1 MYELNAE
8 TFIRSAEPIA
18 VSKRIE
24 DKIKPFCHSVS
35 VRRGST
41 FFLIADGE
49 IIFKQEKNGISI
61 FISAQTI
68 VDLYGIRTILSYYV
82 CLEITLENIH
92 WRESRKLLLKHPDEI
107 LFSIRNYPL

>member
-1 MYELNAE
+1 MHDLNAE

-18 VSKRIE
+18 VSKRIRE
-24 DKIKPFCHSVS
+24 KIKPFCHSVS

-41 FFLIADGE
+41 FFLIAEGE

-68 VDLYGIRTILSYYV
+68 VDLYGIRTILSYYIN
-82 CLEITLENIH
+82 LEITLTSIQ
-92 WRESRKLLLKHPDEI
+92 WRSASK
-107 LFSIRNYPL
+107 

>member
-1 MYELNAE
+1 MHELNAE

-18 VSKRIE
+18 VSRRIG

-35 VRRGST
+35 VRHGST

-49 IIFKQEKNGISI
+49 VIFKQENNGIAI

-68 VDLYGIRTILSYYV
+68 VDLYGIRTILSYYIQ
-82 CLEITLENIH
+82 LEITMNNIR
-92 WRESRKLLLKHPDEI
+92 WRPASK
-107 LFSIRNYPL
+107 